1 MTMLAE
7 RVDGVIGV
15 DTHRDTLTAAAVSAV
30 GGLLGQVAVAADAA
44 GYRRLLDFAR
54 INVPGRRCFAV
65 EGAGSYGAGLTRL
78 LVERGEW
85 VVEVGRPRRP
95 ARRGGKTDALD
106 AVRAAREALAQQH
119 LAAPRRHGDREALRV
134 LLATRQGA
142 VTARTCAINQLKAL
156 IVGAPEE
163 LRAELRGR
171 SSTGQVAYCA
181 MLRHRPSRSLE
192 HRMTVRALR
201 STAQRVQVLAAEAS
215 DLEGEIGRL
224 VRAVAPWLLELPGMG
239 PISAGQV
246 LVSWSHAGRLRS
258 EAAFAAL
265 AGASPI
271 PASSGQATRHRL
283 NRGGDRQ
290 LNRTLHTVA
299 VVRLRD
305 DPATRAY
312 AARRRADGKS
322 PREIRR
328 CVKRAIAQRLFKLL
342 QRYDHSQA
350 ESSRSVTASVSCD
363 RCGVTAKCGNCSA
376 TLAIYRW
383 SIYR

>member
-44 GYRRLLDFAR
+44 GYQRLLDFAR

-85 VVEVGRPRRP
+85 VVEVDRPRRP

-171 SSTGQVAYCA
+171 STSTQVTYCA

-271 PASSGQATRHRL
+271 PASSGQVTRHRL

-290 LNRTLHTVA
+290 LNRALHTVA

-322 PREIRR
+322 QREIRR
-328 CVKRAIAQRLFKLL
+328 CVKRAIARRLFKLL

-350 ESSRSVTASVSCD
+350 ESSRSCD
-363 RCGVTAKCGNCSA
+363 RVRVVRPVRSHSQVRELFGDTCH
-376 TLAIYRW
+376 I
-383 SIYR
+383 